1 MTKIELNHIYNG
13 DSNKLIKIIEDNS
26 IDLIIIDP
34 PYKIRKKTDEFNS
47 LAKAVKK
54 CNEELQRDNLINEY
68 DKSILE
74 ELVRVMKK
82 INIYIWCNG
91 EQIPAY
97 IDFFVN
103 KYKCKMDILV
113 WNKTNAMPLFNNK
126 YLTDKE
132 YCLYFRKG
140 GYCNPSNYEDAKTV
154 FQLPINFKDKKK
166 WIHPTIKPISIIRT
180 IIRNSSKEGDIV
192 LDCFLGSG
200 TTAVACILENRNY
213 IGIEINKK
221 YYDIAIE
228 RINETKESDS

>member
-1 MTKIELNHIYNG
+1 LTKIELNHIYNG